1 MAPRTVSTQGPLGL
15 LNRSPNGSAN
25 GVTPFLSPSAM
36 SFVRGSE
43 PVYLLPERSVR
54 PGRSPFLAMISTCWF
69 SSSVHCRKFHAC
81 ALCLDDFEMPATS
94 PPTNVAVFDPSGDIN
109 EVTPHWKI
117 FWEFSAPTMGE
128 PSASMPTLP
137 PRKLFGQV
145 DPSCVASLL
154 ATSFSWFAV
163 RYMPKICLKASLLM
177 STFLPSAEKIFTPAA
192 QAYGKR
198 VDTLQP

>member
-1 MAPRTVSTQGPLGL
+1 MAPRIVSTQGPLGL

-43 PVYLLPERSVR
+43 PVYLLLDRSVR
-54 PGRSPFLAMISTCWF
+54 SGRSPFLAMISTCWF

-94 PPTNVAVFDPSGDIN
+94 PPTKVEVFEPSGDIS

-117 FWEFSAPTMGE
+117 FWSFSAPTIGE

-145 DPSCVASLL
+145 EPSWVWSLL
-154 ATSFSWFAV
+154 ATRCSAFAV
-163 RYMPKICLKASLLM
+163 RYRLKIALKVSLLM
-177 STFLPSAEKIFTPAA
+177 STFLPSAEKILTPAA
-192 QAYGKR
+192 QAYGNS
-198 VDTLQP
+198 V